1 MQLPAWW
8 LPEFIIA
15 TGKRTAHLLP
25 ALLGALVGSLVGG
38 LVGGLVGTPL
48 MLGALWERAW
58 GWSGG

>member
-1 MQLPAWW
+1 M
-8 LPEFIIA
+8 EFIIS

-25 ALLGALVGSLVGG
+25 ALLGALVGG
-38 LVGGLVGTPL
+38 LVGGLVGPL